1 MMYNIRIKLIGETL
15 PQYLTQIR
23 NALNFAAFG
32 LWIALKN
39 CVFPSWFPPD
49 GFHPGEMWR
58 RASMPLQRGSRVPTN
73 VPNPL
78 EMYRSAMPPRCR
90 TIVYE
95 TRRKSI
101 LETHSLLF
109 DLEYQWCSGFMPYF
123 WVTYYEYMCL
133 AVKIPY
139 LESRYIFVWCELHGI
154 SFTSYQPI
162 FDRKRFWSPNGPLTE
177 NLTKVDGVVRK
188 LMDSDWGIGYVA
200 NLPTA
205 LILNGKV
212 PHLKSSV

>member
-1 MMYNIRIKLIGETL
+1 M
-15 PQYLTQIR
+15 R
-23 NALNFAAFG
+23 NALNFVAFG
-32 LWIALKN
+32 LWIASTKSR
-39 CVFPSWFPPD
+39 VFPSWFPPD

-78 EMYRSAMPPRCR
+78 GMYRSAMPPRCR
-90 TIVYE
+90 KIVHE

-109 DLEYQWCSGFMPYF
+109 DLEYQCGAQDLYHTSEY
-123 WVTYYEYMCL
+123 TYYEYMCL
-133 AVKIPY
+133 AVQIPY
-139 LESRYIFVWCELHGI
+139 LESRYVFVWCELHGI
-154 SFTSYQPI
+154 SFKSYQPI

-177 NLTKVDGVVRK
+177 NLTKVDGVVHK
-188 LMDSDWGIGYVA
+188 LMDSDWGIGFVV

-205 LILNGKV
+205 LILIGKV
-212 PHLKSSV
+212 PHLKSYV